1 MFRDIIITATVLLI
15 IDAMFIASMS
25 SFFTNQIELVQKD
38 KFTFDILGGF
48 VAYVFLIFGLYWF
61 IIREKRSLL
70 DAFLLGIVI
79 YGVYEGTTKALF
91 KKWKKETMLID
102 TIWGGTLFSL
112 TTIIVRK
119 LTVYI

>member
-15 IDAMFIASMS
+15 IDAMFIASIS